1 MGRFRALSV
10 LSLLLIP
17 EPYVD
22 NRVMNVRLSV
32 FGCFSRRHSCDEC
45 EDDLVTS
52 GGNGRR

>member
-22 NRVMNVRLSV
+22 NRVMNVRL
-32 FGCFSRRHSCDEC
+32 RY
-45 EDDLVTS
+45 LVVSHVGTRAM
-52 GGNGRR
+52 NARMIW